1 MIFFSLLHYTMCR
14 GVITQLKGDELPRPL
29 RPPVRKSNKAKYYY
43 IFSIWQS
50 VSPYPK
56 TKHFISTV
64 KQFVSPYLLSCLLD
78 SSFPGGTRPL
88 WYRLWG

>member
-43 IFSIWQS
+43 IFSMAVCKS
-50 VSPYPK
+50 
-56 TKHFISTV
+56 
-64 KQFVSPYLLSCLLD
+64 L
-78 SSFPGGTRPL
+78 PL
-88 WYRLWG
+88 ELPTGQ